1 MEEFTAE
8 QLSEYNGK
16 NGKPVYVA
24 YWGSVYDVS
33 DSRLWKGGLHMRRH
47 QAGTDLTADL
57 QAAPHAEEVFERYPQ
72 VGVLKR
78 EAPVEN
84 ALPNIVKWLLDTNPW
99 FRRHPHPMTVHFPI
113 VFMLSNPF
121 FNLLYLI
128 TGEKAFEITALH
140 CLAGGI
146 LFLLVAM
153 ATGLLTW
160 WYNYMGKMLKPVA
173 VKIPLS
179 IIILVEAVIVFIWRI
194 KDPHVLDRLNGGGII
209 YLILVLSFFP
219 LTAVIGWYGASM
231 TFPIEKE

>member
-1 MEEFTAE
+1 MKEFTAE
-8 QLSEYNGK
+8 ELVEFNGED
-16 NGKPVYVA
+16 GKSA
-24 YWGSVYDVS
+24 YIAFRGSVYDITE
-33 DSRLWKGGLHMRRH
+33 SRLWKGGLHMRRH

-72 VGVLKR
+72 IGVLKKEVLVER
-78 EAPVEN
+78 ELPQ
-84 ALPNIVKWLLDTNPW
+84 ALMWLMDTNPW

-121 FNLLYLI
+121 FNVLYLI
-128 TGEKAFEITALH
+128 TGNKAFETTALH

-160 WYNYMGKMLKPVA
+160 WYNYMGRMLKPVA
-173 VKIPLS
+173 IKIPLS
-179 IIILVEAVIVFIWRI
+179 IILLVEAVIVFIWRI
-194 KDPHVLDRLNGGGII
+194 NDPHVLDRLNGGGII

-219 LTAVIGWYGASM
+219 LTAVIGWYGSSM